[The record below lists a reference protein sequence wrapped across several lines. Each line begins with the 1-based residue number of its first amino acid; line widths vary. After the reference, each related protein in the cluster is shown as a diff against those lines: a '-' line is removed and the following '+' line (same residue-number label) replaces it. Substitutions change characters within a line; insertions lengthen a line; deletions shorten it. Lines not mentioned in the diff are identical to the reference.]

1 MNRLVPLLVAL
12 FLSLV
17 SPEVQASLPLAR
29 PGERPLSD
37 NWGASWIADGTSSP
51 YDYGV
56 YRFRKKFNLPEKPKQ
71 FIINISADNRYRL
84 FVNGEQACW
93 GPARGDLNRWYYETV
108 DIAPLLKQG
117 DNVLAV
123 SVWNMGERKPGAQ
136 ISLRTGLIVQGNTAD
151 EEVVNT
157 NGSWIVM
164 RDSSFR
170 PLFNCPEA
178 GYVGSHDE
186 VDGTLYPWG
195 WESLEYDDSSWHP
208 ASGFSNGKTYGAY
221 GYGEVDWVLT
231 PRDIPMMEETLQRI
245 GRVRRYQGID
255 EKPRFIEGGAPL
267 TIPAGTVCSVLLDQG
282 FLTTAYPELILSGGA
297 GASVRLTYSEAMFN
311 DKGKGNRNEIEGRIC
326 RGYSDVFHADG
337 GANRLF
343 RPLWFKTYRYIQLDI
358 ETKDQ
363 PLVIEDLYG
372 IYVGYPFEVRGS
384 FESDDPALTDIW
396 NVGWRTARLCAHETY
411 FDCPYYEQLQ
421 YAGDTRIQA
430 LISLYVSGDDRLM
443 RKAIRM
449 FDVSRKYDGITCS
462 RYPSIYPQYIPPFS
476 LYWIGMIHDYWMHR
490 QDDQFVQSFLPGI
503 QTVLWWFI
511 DKIDPQT
518 GLLQSKVPHWN
529 FVDWAT
535 SWTLGVAPESDSSGS
550 AVTSLQFAAALQSAA
565 ELMEQYGKTEVAKE
579 YETICRNLK
588 RAVYEKCWDAER
600 GLLRDYIGSETFSQH
615 ANIMGILTDA
625 IPERDQQAVFERIV
639 EDPSITQTTFY
650 YKFYLI
656 RALKKVGLADR
667 YTQML
672 EPWQRMIDMGL
683 TTFAETPEPTR
694 SDCHAWSSSPNYDL
708 LATVCGVEPAAPGF
722 AQVRIAPHPGH
733 LKRIKGVVPHPL
745 GDIVVDLQCEGDV
758 LSGRVVLPDDLPGTF
773 VWNGK
778 SQRLHA
784 GDNKIG
790 K

>member
-1 MNRLVPLLVAL
+1 MKVLLEPFDDKTQDWIFYISACTAVVLAIL
-12 FLSLV
+12 YLSGISFSDLLPGCYIYERYHVYCPGCGGTRAILSL
-17 SPEVQASLPLAR
+17 LD
-29 PGERPLSD
+29 GE
-37 NWGASWIADGTSSP
+37 
-51 YDYGV
+51 
-56 YRFRKKFNLPEKPKQ
+56 
-71 FIINISADNRYRL
+71 
-84 FVNGEQACW
+84 
-93 GPARGDLNRWYYETV
+93 
-108 DIAPLLKQG
+108 
-117 DNVLAV
+117 
-123 SVWNMGERKPGAQ
+123 
-136 ISLRTGLIVQGNTAD
+136 
-151 EEVVNT
+151 
-157 NGSWIVM
+157 
-164 RDSSFR
+164 
-170 PLFNCPEA
+170 
-178 GYVGSHDE
+178 
-186 VDGTLYPWG
+186 
-195 WESLEYDDSSWHP
+195 
-208 ASGFSNGKTYGAY
+208 
-221 GYGEVDWVLT
+221 
-231 PRDIPMMEETLQRI
+231 
-245 GRVRRYQGID
+245 
-255 EKPRFIEGGAPL
+255 
-267 TIPAGTVCSVLLDQG
+267 
-282 FLTTAYPELILSGGA
+282 
-297 GASVRLTYSEAMFN
+297 
-311 DKGKGNRNEIEGRIC
+311 
-326 RGYSDVFHADG
+326 
-337 GANRLF
+337 
-343 RPLWFKTYRYIQLDI
+343 
-358 ETKDQ
+358 
-363 PLVIEDLYG
+363 
-372 IYVGYPFEVRGS
+372 
-384 FESDDPALTDIW
+384 
-396 NVGWRTARLCAHETY
+396 
-411 FDCPYYEQLQ
+411 
-421 YAGDTRIQA
+421 
-430 LISLYVSGDDRLM
+430 
-443 RKAIRM
+443 
-449 FDVSRKYDGITCS
+449 
-462 RYPSIYPQYIPPFS
+462 
-476 LYWIGMIHDYWMHR
+476 
-490 QDDQFVQSFLPGI
+490 FVQSFLPGI

-745 GDIVVDLQCEGDV
+745 GNIVVDLQCEGDV

-773 VWNGK
+773 VWEGK